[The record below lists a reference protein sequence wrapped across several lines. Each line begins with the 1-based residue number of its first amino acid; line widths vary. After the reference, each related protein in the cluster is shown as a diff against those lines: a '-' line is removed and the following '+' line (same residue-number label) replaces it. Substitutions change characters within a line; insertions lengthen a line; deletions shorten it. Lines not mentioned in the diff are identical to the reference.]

1 MWGVPSRHLIIS
13 KTTLSSKHLGVII
26 TIIIIHHYKCKRN
39 LHEIA
44 NMETLS
50 MIIKDRQQTASKV
63 SEFESCP

>member
-13 KTTLSSKHLGVII
+13 KTTLSSKHLGII
-26 TIIIIHHYKCKRN
+26 IIIIIHHNKCRRN
-39 LHEIA
+39 PHEIA

>member
-1 MWGVPSRHLIIS
+1 MWGVSSRHLIIS
-13 KTTLSSKHLGVII
+13 KTTLSSKHLGII
-26 TIIIIHHYKCKRN
+26 IIIIIHHYKCKRN

-50 MIIKDRQQTASKV
+50 MTIKDRQQTASKV